1 MVTIYRD
8 ELSRVFE
15 LLEDK
20 EHWKNPIAKTINLY
34 SKEFKDVS
42 LGMIAEAVEFFTATE
57 TTITELGYGYYFIQ
71 SVGYFNGPAN

>member
-1 MVTIYRD
+1 MITIYRE

-20 EHWKNPIAKTINLY
+20 KHWKNPIAKTINLY
-34 SKEFKDVS
+34 SKEFEGVS
-42 LGMIAEAVEFFTATE
+42 LGMISEAVEFFTATP
-57 TTITELGYGYYFIQ
+57 TTISELGYGNYFIQ